1 MKEISLFTDGSCL
14 KNPGKGG
21 YAAILRYKEH
31 EKELSAGYKLTTNNR
46 MELMAVING
55 LSAIKEPCSVTV
67 VTDSQYVK
75 NGMTSWLLAW
85 KRNGWVSSKKQPVK
99 NRDLWQ
105 KLDEQCQRHKVSWH
119 WVKGH
124 AGHDENERCDV
135 LAKNAANSCN
145 LLDDIGFEG

>member
-14 KNPGKGG
+14 NNPGKGG

-46 MELMAVING
+46 MELMAVISG
-55 LSAIKEPCSVTV
+55 LSAIKEPCSVTI

-75 NGMTSWLLAW
+75 NGMTSWLSGW

-105 KLDEQCQRHKVSWH
+105 KLDEQCQRHKISWH

-135 LAKNAANSCN
+135 LAKNAANGCN
-145 LLDDIGFEG
+145 LLEDIGFEA